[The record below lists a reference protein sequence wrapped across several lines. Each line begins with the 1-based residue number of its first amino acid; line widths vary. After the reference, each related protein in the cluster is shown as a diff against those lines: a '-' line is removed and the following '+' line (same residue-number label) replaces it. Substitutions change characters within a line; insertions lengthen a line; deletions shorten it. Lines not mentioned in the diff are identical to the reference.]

1 MGFILIAFILGFL
14 TCALGVL
21 FALVFDIG
29 WEKIDYWLSK
39 LKTK

>member
-1 MGFILIAFILGFL
+1 MEFTLIAFILGFL
-14 TCALGVL
+14 TCAVGIL

-29 WEKIDYWLSK
+29 CEKITYWLSK